1 MQNCRLPC
9 RYRLFTGAMARA
21 AAVSPSPASTS
32 GPPAALEV
40 KTTPCCPAPPT
51 PPLFLPLIPDRG
63 NSSLPRAPPSSPLCR
78 ARRRHPIPPRTSQ
91 RAQAAPPRP
100 LLFPHQR
107 NRAGVDGADAIIL
120 VFVRRGSRAPESI
133 PAIPPAPHRADQAIV
148 LVVSSS
154 LPCVS
159 SPSSSGSRPRSHR
172 GPSSAAAKPRRRR
185 ASGDLMVQCRR
196 PLCSPLSPLARD
208 APARAQFH
216 PETTNW

>member
-1 MQNCRLPC
+1 
-9 RYRLFTGAMARA
+9 MARA
-21 AAVSPSPASTS
+21 APCRCR
-32 GPPAALEV
+32 GPPCRAPGGQGPPRRL
-40 KTTPCCPAPPT
+40 PCSSHTSP
-51 PPLFLPLIPDRG
+51 FLPLIPDRG
-63 NSSLPRAPPSSPLCR
+63 NSSLPRAPPSPPLCR
-78 ARRRHPIPPRTSQ
+78 APRRRPGPPRTSQ
-91 RAQAAPPRP
+91 RAQAAPPHP

-133 PAIPPAPHRADQAIV
+133 PAIPPAPHHADHAIV